1 MHSHLLRANQ
11 NARHSWLFETEL
23 DYSIQVGPS
32 VTACSFYGSLL
43 NQNASHGAFTMFTS
57 SRLQRAS
64 ISPKV
69 CSLQVV
75 FDVTELFKQIA

>member
-11 NARHSWLFETEL
+11 NARHSWLFVTEL
-23 DYSIQVGPS
+23 DSSGTECNCLLILRL
-32 VTACSFYGSLL
+32 LL
-43 NQNASHGAFTMFTS
+43 NQNASHGAFTMLTP